1 MSYTL
6 IVLGLIVWVMYCISV
21 VEFALW
27 ATKSIA
33 VYVLICLVGIFLVP
47 VFVLDTTIFFTG
59 G

>member
-6 IVLGLIVWVMYCISV
+6 IVLGLIVLIMYCVGV

-27 ATKSIA
+27 AAKSITA
-33 VYVLICLVGIFLVP
+33 YVLICLVGIFLVP
-47 VFVLDTTIFFTG
+47 VLVLDLAIIYFG